1 MKLLQR
7 LAQSRTVLVNFA
19 TDEFLK
25 SQRLNSISAT
35 TIGEIPHVVS
45 YRSRDIDYRFRK
57 QNQKI
62 LTVRRGAGLWLWKP
76 YFILET
82 LRRLRDGD
90 LLFYCDSGSIFVHS
104 ASTLLQMAREAESVL
119 CFSVGLPEI
128 EWSKRDA
135 LVCMDMDRPDVL
147 STPQRLGGFQIWFRC
162 RKTLTLAEEYLHHCT
177 NWKIISDD
185 PSSCGLPEYDRFR
198 ENRHDQTV
206 FSLLTKRHGI
216 QAFRDPSRP
225 PSETGGVVQSHEY
238 PQVLALTRAR
248 HPTHVRSFR
257 SACSIRAENCL
268 RWLQLRLHFSRL
280 Q

>member
-57 QNQKI
+57 ENQKI

-135 LVCMDMDRPDVL
+135 LVYMDMDRPEAI
-147 STPQRLGGFQIWFRC
+147 STPQRLASFQIWFRC
-162 RKTLTLAEEYLHHCT
+162 SKTLALAEEYLFYCT
-177 NWKIISDD
+177 NWKVISDD
-185 PSSCGLPEYDRFR
+185 PSICGLPEYDGFR

-216 QAFRDPSRP
+216 QAFRDPSRT
-225 PSETGGVVQSHEY
+225 PSENCSAAGSNEY
-238 PQVLALTRAR
+238 PQVLAHTRAR
-248 HPTHVRSFR
+248 HLTHDR
-257 SACSIRAENCL
+257 SIRGVCSSTAESWL
-268 RWLQLRLHFSRL
+268 RWLQLRWKLRRL